1 MLRNGTFHCAVG
13 GASIPS
19 PLKTCNRRTLYEQ
32 NSGDV
37 LNPDSYDLWHNKT
50 CETIIEKFSPCAQ
63 LKYGQSQKWLNM
75 ICKYLCVFEEP
86 HVKDLF
92 RWLHAPIDT
101 IVIERALKV
110 RNISNKAW
118 SKWTEDDTRITRNDS
133 VRLSKEP
140 RKKSIQFSCGSGKTG
155 SPKRIRFIWIF
166 R

>member
-1 MLRNGTFHCAVG
+1 MMIIKILRMVPIKVKRTRT
-13 GASIPS
+13 IPLEES
-19 PLKTCNRRTLYEQ
+19 PSFLFFVIGSMACSCRQFLAIVVQFGKKQC
-32 NSGDV
+32 GDV

-86 HVKDLF
+86 HVRDLF

-101 IVIERALKV
+101 IVFERALKV

-118 SKWTEDDTRITRNDS
+118 SN
-133 VRLSKEP
+133 
-140 RKKSIQFSCGSGKTG
+140 
-155 SPKRIRFIWIF
+155 
-166 R
+166 